1 MILPLSGSNQ
11 IIDVVASDIRVTV
24 KRRKEPSL
32 SSDALSQQQSKIEIW
47 GKIEK
52 LNIAGNECGVSGE
65 NYALEETEPLFFEQS
80 DYIVSAKSL
89 KNKPLYFEHA
99 NKHIRE
105 AITTVDDDEP
115 NRLTGVINFG
125 NDVGYSNLIFYDSL
139 GNRLLIE
146 IEVFPSKLSYK
157 DDYELI
163 RNDINEMVE
172 GAVIDFI
179 NSTYSLGTTCES
191 RTNVPAIFFTLI
203 NQLFDKY
210 YRATKVI
217 MQSPTHK
224 LLKKHIVVP
233 SHKLKQTDSKTI
245 LWLEKHPEQ
254 ISCNNGKKMFNRALG
269 VQKTITYDTTE
280 NQLVKF
286 MFINTV
292 KQLLKFKRMYLASFK
307 EPDKMAD
314 SMVVERIDDMVSKI
328 SGQLKNPIF
337 SDISR
342 LKDVNTMI
350 SAY

>member
-163 RNDINEMVE
+163 RNV
-172 GAVIDFI
+172 
-179 NSTYSLGTTCES
+179 
-191 RTNVPAIFFTLI
+191 
-203 NQLFDKY
+203 
-210 YRATKVI
+210 
-217 MQSPTHK
+217 
-224 LLKKHIVVP
+224 
-233 SHKLKQTDSKTI
+233 
-245 LWLEKHPEQ
+245 
-254 ISCNNGKKMFNRALG
+254 
-269 VQKTITYDTTE
+269 
-280 NQLVKF
+280 
-286 MFINTV
+286 
-292 KQLLKFKRMYLASFK
+292 
-307 EPDKMAD
+307 
-314 SMVVERIDDMVSKI
+314 
-328 SGQLKNPIF
+328 
-337 SDISR
+337 DISVGSSV
-342 LKDVNTMI
+342 LIWKD
-350 SAY
+350 

>member
-52 LNIAGNECGVSGE
+52 LNIAGNECGISGE

-99 NKHIRE
+99 DKHIRE

-172 GAVIDFI
+172 EAVIDFI

-191 RTNVPAIFFTLI
+191 RTNVPAIFFMLI

-217 MQSPTHK
+217 MQTPNHK
-224 LLKKHIVVP
+224 LLKKHTVVP
-233 SHKLKQTDSKTI
+233 SHKLKQMDSKTI
-245 LWLEKHPEQ
+245 LWLEKHPDQ
-254 ISCNNGKKMFNRALG
+254 ISCDNGKRTINRALG
-269 VQKTITYDTTE
+269 VQKNITYDTTE

-286 MFINTV
+286 MLINTL
-292 KQLLKFKRMYLASFK
+292 KQLLKF
-307 EPDKMAD
+307 
-314 SMVVERIDDMVSKI
+314 
-328 SGQLKNPIF
+328 
-337 SDISR
+337 
-342 LKDVNTMI
+342 
-350 SAY
+350 

>member
-1 MILPLSGSNQ
+1 M
-11 IIDVVASDIRVTV
+11 
-24 KRRKEPSL
+24 
-32 SSDALSQQQSKIEIW
+32 
-47 GKIEK
+47 
-52 LNIAGNECGVSGE
+52 
-65 NYALEETEPLFFEQS
+65 
-80 DYIVSAKSL
+80 

-224 LLKKHIVVP
+224 LLKNTQWFRV
-233 SHKLKQTDSKTI
+233 
-245 LWLEKHPEQ
+245 
-254 ISCNNGKKMFNRALG
+254 
-269 VQKTITYDTTE
+269 
-280 NQLVKF
+280 
-286 MFINTV
+286 IN
-292 KQLLKFKRMYLASFK
+292 
-307 EPDKMAD
+307 
-314 SMVVERIDDMVSKI
+314 
-328 SGQLKNPIF
+328 
-337 SDISR
+337 
-342 LKDVNTMI
+342 
-350 SAY
+350 